1 VAESGSLTVTRPAR
15 VVGAKEEFG
24 VVTTKR
30 EDLSEAKTVNSGSP
44 EGEVG
49 VAGAQ
54 TTPGIYSGYDRQ
66 WYVISGAQR
75 GARVSP
81 LETLNSWSV

>member
-1 VAESGSLTVTRPAR
+1 MAESGSLTVTRPAR

-30 EDLSEAKTVNSGSP
+30 EDLSEARAVHGGSA

-49 VAGAQ
+49 VAGTE
-54 TTPGIYSGYDRQ
+54 TTPGIYSGYGRQ
-66 WYVISGAQR
+66 RVIN
-75 GARVSP
+75 
-81 LETLNSWSV
+81 L